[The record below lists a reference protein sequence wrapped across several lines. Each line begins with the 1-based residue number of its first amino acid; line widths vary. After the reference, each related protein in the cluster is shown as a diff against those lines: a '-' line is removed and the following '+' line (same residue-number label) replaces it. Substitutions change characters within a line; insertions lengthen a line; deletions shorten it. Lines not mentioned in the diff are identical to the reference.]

1 MGEGTDSGR
10 AQAVAE
16 ARPEVQAARAE
27 ILEARALVAEELM
40 RLEASARA
48 AVDIPAKVRRNPVR
62 TAGLAAG
69 AGFLLVGG
77 PAKVFRRAKR
87 AVMGPPEPLP
97 KSMLPKEIDE
107 ALRKLGGDGD
117 RVRGTLEREF
127 ATYLEDTA
135 PRRNE
140 RNLRTIIALMV
151 LPIARPLALR
161 LGKQL
166 VEQVFAPGSPGFE
179 QQLARIRERTA
190 ATIDAAANGAPPPA
204 DGSPPL
210 EQPPV

>member
-1 MGEGTDSGR
+1 VGEGTDSGR

-16 ARPEVQAARAE
+16 SRPEVRAARAE

-48 AVDIPAKVRRNPVR
+48 AVDLPAKVRRNPVR

-140 RNLRTIIALMV
+140 RNLRTIVALMV

-161 LGKQL
+161 LGRQL

-179 QQLARIRERTA
+179 QQLARIRARTA

-204 DGSPPL
+204 DGAPP